1 MYAVFEFRLSQRNT
15 AEVNIGVFR
24 RSCCASQRRSLKDVV
39 RLALLEERPATS
51 ANGLRVQQDEK
62 RLSLWFRERIR
73 RISRSSAPS
82 GVSLYLLLDG
92 CRYSYTNAHYTSF
105 SILLSSPSLP
115 SFSPYSF
122 SQCSFLCLLSS
133 SCSFS
138 WKIPSTRSL
147 LVELLLLPL
156 LLSLFSRTSASTTIL
171 LLPYPSTGENSLLS
185 SSS

>member
-82 GVSLYLLLDG
+82 GVSLYLLSNG

-105 SILLSSPSLP
+105 LILLSSPSG
-115 SFSPYSF
+115 SPLYLLF
-122 SQCSFLCLLSS
+122 RHIRFLNVRFFI
-133 SCSFS
+133 SC
-138 WKIPSTRSL
+138 
-147 LVELLLLPL
+147 LPL
-156 LLSLFSRTSASTTIL
+156 VLFPGRFRPPVAFS
-171 LLPYPSTGENSLLS
+171 
-185 SSS
+185 